1 MRVQERVPEQ
11 GRVLVQERVRV
22 QVPEQEQELVRV
34 QGLVR
39 VQVQVPE
46 QGLVR
51 VQVQGLVRGQGRE
64 QGREQVQALVQEP
77 VSSAATTQLPWNWT
91 TDRGRSTSRLTTL
104 VFRRF
109 PVRTSLARTR
119 WARTRSSSG

>member
-22 QVPEQEQELVRV
+22 QVPEQEQEQELV

-51 VQVQGLVRGQGRE
+51 VQVQVQGLVRG

-91 TDRGRSTSRLTTL
+91 TDRGRSTSPPTTL